1 MAGLR
6 FTAAGAFVLLVLL
19 AAALTGTGLAQT
31 TPETDHTVTRVDVH
45 PNGSATW
52 TVRIRTRLTT
62 QDDVDN
68 FEAFQER
75 FRRNTSRYLDPFG
88 SRIRGTVAEAANA
101 TGREMTA
108 TDFAA
113 STSVQTLPRRWG
125 VVTYRFR
132 WTGFA
137 RAGEDRLV
145 VGDVFQGGFF
155 IAGNDSLVVS
165 APQGWAFE
173 SVSPVPA
180 ATENGTVRWQGR
192 RDFPDNRPRVVLV
205 PDSSGET
212 DGIADSATAATSV
225 GSSEDGGSGGGLPGV
240 SGVVALAALVA
251 VSVFVGLGA
260 FVRRRARGRGE
271 SPNSTGT
278 LEPMN
283 EEQRVLELLERNDGQ
298 MRQADIVE
306 TVEWSKSKTS
316 RVLSSMAEEGAVEKV
331 RLGRENVIQLPD
343 ED

>member
-6 FTAAGAFVLLVLL
+6 FTAAGAFVLLLLL
-19 AAALTGTGLAQT
+19 AAPLMGTGLAQT
-31 TPETDHTVTRVDVH
+31 TPETDHTVTRVEVH

-62 QDDVDN
+62 QDDVDD

-88 SRIRGTVAEAANA
+88 NRIRGTVAGAANA
-101 TGREMTA
+101 TGREMAA
-108 TDFAA
+108 TDFSA

-145 VGDVFQGGFF
+145 VGDVFRGGFF
-155 IAGNDSLVVS
+155 IAENDSLVVS
-165 APQGWAFE
+165 APQGWTFE
-173 SVSPVPA
+173 SVSPDPA

-205 PDSSGET
+205 PDSIVET
-212 DGIADSATAATSV
+212 DGTADSATTATPV

-278 LEPMN
+278 LEPMS
-283 EEQRVLELLERNDGQ
+283 EEHRVLELLEGNVGQ
-298 MRQADIVE
+298 MRQAEIVE
-306 TVEWSKSKTS
+306 AVEWSKSKTS

>member
-1 MAGLR
+1 MAGSR
-6 FTAAGAFVLLVLL
+6 FSVAGAFVLLLVL
-19 AAALTGTGLAQT
+19 AAPLMGTGLAQT
-31 TPETDHTVTRVDVH
+31 TPETDHTVTRVEVH

-62 QDDVDN
+62 RDDVND
-68 FEAFQER
+68 FEVFQGR

-88 SRIRGTVAEAANA
+88 NRVRGTVAGAANA
-101 TGREMTA
+101 TGREMAA
-108 TDFAA
+108 TDFSA

-155 IAGNDSLVVS
+155 IAENDSLVVS
-165 APQGWAFE
+165 APQGWTVE
-173 SVSPVPA
+173 SVSPDPA

-205 PDSSGET
+205 PDSGGAS
-212 DGIADSATAATSV
+212 DGTADSAPTATPV
-225 GSSEDGGSGGGLPGV
+225 GSSGDGGSAGLPGV
-240 SGVVALAALVA
+240 SGVVALAALVV

-260 FVRRRARGRGE
+260 FVRHRARGRGK

-278 LEPMN
+278 LEPMS

-306 TVEWSKSKTS
+306 AVEWSKSKTS

-331 RLGRENVIQLPD
+331 RLGRENVIRLP
-343 ED
+343 EEN